1 MAILRSSSLGI
12 ESACLPGV
20 TGGRDL
26 GQGGGGIRDLGQ
38 GGRGDY
44 SGWWLIGPYNSPRHI
59 HCPPSYG
66 VALATVQD
74 LDVSVGSYFLPSP
87 QVPKDSVIP
96 VVSRHSYCVNLP
108 TLTSTVSRHNYCVNL
123 PTLTSTVSRHN
134 YCVNCIL
141 TSYFLIC
148 WPTNSW
154 SIIHNWFLTSWH
166 ASE

>member
-1 MAILRSSSLGI
+1 MNGTIKITMAILRSSSLGI

-26 GQGGGGIRDLGQ
+26 GQGGRGIRDLGQ

-108 TLTSTVSRHNYCVNL
+108 TLTSTVSRHNYCVN
-123 PTLTSTVSRHN
+123 
-134 YCVNCIL
+134 CIL

-154 SIIHNWFLTSWH
+154 SIILRALLTGS
-166 ASE
+166 SQVDTRVNNI